1 MMMLLLCMVLVFS
14 AGCATDDAIPQLS
27 DEELRMV
34 EEYAAHLLL
43 KYDSNYRAATMNE
56 EEMAAERERLERL
69 AAVQAQIAAEN
80 AEKEKKKKEEQQGGS
95 GSGSGEGSGE
105 GSGSGSGSSSGPVY
119 TDIDEFYGIEGLDI
133 NYSGMMA
140 VSRYPLVTEDN
151 SWQGVVNATAGNT
164 LLVFSYT
171 IENVSGGDV
180 LLDMP
185 SYSPRFTFRINGEF
199 SKASMMT
206 LLTND
211 LALYRDTIPAGESR
225 EAVLVIEITEAQASE
240 AQSITMIMRGNDG
253 RGELTLTTP

>member
-1 MMMLLLCMVLVFS
+1 MLLLILCVVLVFS
-14 AGCATDDAIPQLS
+14 GGCATDDAIPEMS

-43 KYDSNYRAATMNE
+43 KYDSNYRATTMSE
-56 EEMAAERERLERL
+56 EEMTAERERLERL
-69 AAVQAQIAAEN
+69 AAVQAQIAKEN
-80 AEKEKKKKEEQQGGS
+80 AEKEKKKKEEQGS
-95 GSGSGEGSGE
+95 GSGSGEGDGS

-119 TDIDEFYGIEGLDI
+119 TDIDEFFGIEGLDI

-140 VSRYPLVTEDN
+140 VKRYPLVTEDN

-171 IENVSGGDV
+171 IENVSGADQ
-180 LLDMP
+180 LLDMA
-185 SYSPRFTFRINGEF
+185 SYSPRFTFRINNSF

-206 LLTND
+206 LLQND
-211 LALYRDTIPAGESR
+211 LSLYRDTIPAGESR

-240 AQSITMIMRGNDG
+240 AQSITMIMRGNEG
-253 RGELTLTTP
+253 RGELTLTSP

>member
-1 MMMLLLCMVLVFS
+1 MIPLILSLLLVFS
-14 AGCATDDAIPQLS
+14 GGCATDDAIPQLS

-43 KYDSNYRAATMNE
+43 KYDSNYRATTLKE

-69 AAVQAQIAAEN
+69 AAVQAQIAKEK
-80 AEKEKKKKEEQQGGS
+80 AEKEQKMKEESHDDGGK
-95 GSGSGEGSGE
+95 GDGSGEGGGP
-105 GSGSGSGSSSGPVY
+105 GSQEPVY
-119 TDIDEFYGIEGLDI
+119 TDIDEFFGIEGLDI
-133 NYSGMMA
+133 SYSGMMS

-171 IENVSGGDV
+171 IENVSGTDQ
-180 LLDMP
+180 LLDMA
-185 SYSPRFTFRINGEF
+185 SYSPRFTFRINNSF

-206 LLTND
+206 LLQND

-225 EAVLVIEITEAQASE
+225 EAVLVIEITQAQASE
-240 AQSITMIMRGNDG
+240 AQRVTMIMRGNEG
-253 RGELTLTTP
+253 RGELTLAAP